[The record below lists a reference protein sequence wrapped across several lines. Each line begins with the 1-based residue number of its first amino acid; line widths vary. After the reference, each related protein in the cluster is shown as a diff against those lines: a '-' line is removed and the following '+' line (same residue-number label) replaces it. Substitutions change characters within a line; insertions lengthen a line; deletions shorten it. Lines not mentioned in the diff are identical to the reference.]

1 MPLFAAQ
8 VYALHQDQEFG
19 AGVSGR
25 MMMKPHFAR
34 LLAHILFA
42 DSESD
47 AAKLELAE
55 SVTEMTAR
63 QRCDKL
69 DKWLVAAIAELSDE
83 KRAAS

>member
-1 MPLFAAQ
+1 MPLFATQ
-8 VYALHQDQEFG
+8 VCSLHQEQEFV

-25 MMMKPHFAR
+25 MIMKPHFAR
-34 LLAHILFA
+34 LLANILFA

-47 AAKLELAE
+47 APKSELAE

-69 DKWLVAAIAELSDE
+69 DKWLAAAIVELSDE